1 MPNLLAFVSYVFIT
15 TFTPGPNNI
24 MSMNNASRYG
34 FKKSMPFNLGVFAG
48 FVIIM
53 ALCTLFSATLY
64 RVIPTVKPF
73 LLVIGALY
81 ILYLA
86 GKTLKSDPAHTEKNS
101 ITNTFISGLL
111 LQFVNPKVILY
122 GITTVSTFVVPIYK
136 SLPAL
141 MGFCVGLAF
150 IGFISTSCWALFGSV
165 FQHFLSGHAKIVN
178 IIMAVLLLYC
188 AVSLFL

>member
-34 FKKSMPFNLGVFAG
+34 LKKSMPFNLGVFAG

-53 ALCTLFSATLY
+53 VLCTLFSAALY
-64 RVIPTVKPF
+64 RVIPSVKPF
-73 LLVIGALY
+73 LIIIGAVY

-86 GKTLKSDPAHTEKNS
+86 WKTLKSDPAHVEQKS
-101 ITNTFISGLL
+101 ATNTFSSGLL

-122 GITTVSTFVVPIYK
+122 GITTVSTFVVPFYK
-136 SLPAL
+136 SLPILLA
-141 MGFCVGLAF
+141 FCISLAF
-150 IGFISTSCWALFGSV
+150 IGFVSTSCWALFGSV
-165 FQHFLSGHAKIVN
+165 FQRFLSGHTKIIN